1 MFTKRSFNGWKDSF
15 YYPPVPIAHATFR
28 SFEIF
33 LLSCYRYI
41 LAWQLVD
48 LTLELLL
55 VFIPG
60 LIWFFDRYL
69 NSYYCHTYHLLTPPL
84 HYYFQKHY
92 LLTCLTSYHHVPLHL
107 LPQEKWFSCSCRWPI
122 ISSLP
127 IPAWPRD
134 LKIVYSIANSLWW

>member
-60 LIWFFDRYL
+60 LIWFFDWYL
-69 NSYYCHTYHLLTPPL
+69 KFLLLSYIPSANAPFTLLFSKALSTNLFNILPACTSSLVTSREMIFLFLPLTYHFLASN
-84 HYYFQKHY
+84 
-92 LLTCLTSYHHVPLHL
+92 TSMT
-107 LPQEKWFSCSCRWPI
+107 EGFK
-122 ISSLP
+122 
-127 IPAWPRD
+127 D
-134 LKIVYSIANSLWW
+134 SIFYR